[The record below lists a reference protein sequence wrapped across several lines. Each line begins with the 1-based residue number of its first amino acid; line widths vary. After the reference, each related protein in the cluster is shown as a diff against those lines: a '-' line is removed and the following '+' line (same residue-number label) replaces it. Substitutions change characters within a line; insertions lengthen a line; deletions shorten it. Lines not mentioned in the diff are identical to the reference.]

1 MRYEVD
7 FENPRT
13 GETRCVVVDLDG
25 DEIAKAQASS
35 DPDLFAMAYAA
46 RRAYQAAPRG
56 FRHVAAPE
64 GFRLLRPN

>member
-1 MRYEVD
+1 MRFEVD

-13 GETRCVVVDLDG
+13 GETRSVVVELAG
-25 DEIAKAQASS
+25 DEIAKAQAS
-35 DPDLFAMAYAA
+35 DNPELFLMAFAA
-46 RRAYQAAPRG
+46 RHAYEAAPRG